1 MAGITLEGK
10 LWIDLGDVYAWVESR
25 GTSVEWMTG
34 MRFDIGCDALVLLS
48 ESDNDALEI
57 DAAEFWTWVIDKQ
70 LPGGIAGYETV
81 FGVPKVEGSDFVV
94 SFAASNEGDPRNW
107 SAPPECLTEWKQVA
121 TVAAV

>member
-34 MRFDIGCDALVLLS
+34 VRFDIGCDALVLL
-48 ESDNDALEI
+48 NDGKDSLEI

-70 LPGGIAGYETV
+70 LPNGLTGYETV
-81 FGVPKVEGSDFVV
+81 FGVPKVEGSDLVV
-94 SFAASNEGDPRNW
+94 SFAASNESDPRNW
-107 SAPPECLTEWKQVA
+107 GISPACLAEWKQ
-121 TVAAV
+121 TAAAAA